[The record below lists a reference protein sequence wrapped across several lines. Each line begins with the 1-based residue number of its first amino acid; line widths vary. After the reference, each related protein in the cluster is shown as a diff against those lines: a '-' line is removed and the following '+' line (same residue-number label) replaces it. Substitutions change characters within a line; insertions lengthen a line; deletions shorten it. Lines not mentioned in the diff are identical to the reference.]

1 MPLKY
6 PNFYSH
12 HRHSLS
18 TKPLLSASSR
28 NSISSDTVPPNSP
41 AFYNNSN
48 PIRNTNCPDLLFKK
62 DLTEKQLSNM
72 STETIQKSFQM
83 GIQHTSEFESRR
95 NSLSFDNNKILEHMR
110 FSMDVRMDF
119 QDSNRSKRRGVVISL
134 GIDQL
139 RSTII
144 TPAALTC
151 DWDIRSYGLFQRRGM
166 NNKERSNTFC

>member
-12 HRHSLS
+12 RHSLS
-18 TKPLLSASSR
+18 TRPLLSASPRS
-28 NSISSDTVPPNSP
+28 SISSDIVPPNSP
-41 AFYNNSN
+41 TCFNTSN
-48 PIRNTNCPDLLFKK
+48 PIRNTYCPDLLFKK
-62 DLTEKQLSNM
+62 DSELQSSKM
-72 STETIQKSFQM
+72 STETIQTSFQM
-83 GIQHTSEFESRR
+83 DVRPPSEFESRR
-95 NSLSFDNNKILEHMR
+95 NSLSYDNNRIFERMR

-119 QDSNRSKRRGVVISL
+119 QESNRSKRRGVVISL

-166 NNKERSNTFC
+166 NNKERSNTFR